1 MLLGQLNG
9 FPVSALGT
17 LYFPL
22 LTSLLISSYEVLE
35 SRDCALPIF
44 EVYTIKHNTFY
55 TVSPEYV
62 WQLNQWWTFL
72 FSFKDFVFIFCKW
85 KKNVELIISGS
96 VKRFEAP
103 GTDKNYQK
111 SLYPFT
117 FFSPKTHWSQ
127 VKSRIHISA
136 HLHTAPPAL
145 SRPLAAWDSLLPFAA
160 CVHREF
166 GVSVNHLAVGVFHV
180 WRSRRS
186 ARAGIKAPGW
196 H

>member
-35 SRDCALPIF
+35 SRDCALSIF

-96 VKRFEAP
+96 VKRFKAP

-117 FFSPKTHWSQ
+117 FFPLK
-127 VKSRIHISA
+127 HISLKWRA
-136 HLHTAPPAL
+136 AFTSALICIQPRLRYQGPWQPETHFCHLQLVFTGN
-145 SRPLAAWDSLLPFAA
+145 SESL
-160 CVHREF
+160 
-166 GVSVNHLAVGVFHV
+166 
-180 WRSRRS
+180 
-186 ARAGIKAPGW
+186 
-196 H
+196 